1 MPISPP
7 PGRPMLFA
15 RGIIPAIA
23 GSLLAIAAPV
33 YAQQE
38 SQQNSQQSG
47 QRDDDESETA
57 TTSTQFTPLDIT
69 QTTRSSSE
77 RDVTAEGSSGSG
89 TDKINRATS
98 SNDAKRPEP
107 KLSEFE
113 QFLASMA
120 GRKVSRFGAD
130 LLVPSATDYSVPSA
144 LVIPPDYPIGVG
156 DVIAINLTGS
166 VVGSAEFSVDA
177 NGRIFLPNIGE
188 VSLIGVRYRDL
199 KRHVSQAIGAQYRGY
214 DVSVSIKKLHGIR
227 VFVTGFAQQPGVYT
241 VNSLSTLLGA
251 LIAAGGPNAGGSL
264 RSVKLYRNGQEVQD
278 FDLYDILRKGDR
290 SRDPILR
297 NEDVLFVPPVG
308 KQVAVIGSANEEA
321 IYELRGQE
329 TLEDLLAYAGGP
341 NQLADPDRVILYR
354 LADRDSIGSRELPR
368 AQLALSPAEGGDVL
382 QILAKGSL
390 ARPIEKQSV
399 LVRLEGEVQ
408 RPGNYFVAPGTSVGE
423 VVRLAGGFTSR
434 AFVYGTVFKR
444 AHFRRD
450 DREALD
456 PASAVSIAPRWIGP
470 SPKGERIDLASAKGV
485 DLNPLDV
492 RRDAD
497 SERLHA
503 YIWPGEQVRS
513 ERLRAAIAIARVHPP
528 QVDRGRAGEWLVR
541 ELAAQQPQG
550 ERRVIFHS
558 MVTQF
563 LPESDRRMIDWA
575 MAEAGRAAS
584 PAAPLVR
591 VGLEWNPGRT
601 AVEVT
606 VTQWSG
612 LPESG
617 HPVVFAE
624 CHPYAEWFSWI
635 GPEGREVAAQ
645 LQNGV
650 AA

>member
-7 PGRPMLFA
+7 PGRLVPFA

-23 GSLLAIAAPV
+23 GSLLAIAAPAF
-33 YAQQE
+33 AQQE

-47 QRDDDESETA
+47 QRDDDESESA

-89 TDKINRATS
+89 TDKINRASS

-120 GRKVSRFGAD
+120 GRKVPRFGAD

-166 VVGSAEFSVDA
+166 VVGSAEFPVDA

-341 NQLADPDRVILYR
+341 NQLADPERVILYR
-354 LADRDSIGSRELPR
+354 LADRDTVGSRELAR
-368 AQLALSPAEGGDVL
+368 RQLVLSPAEGGDIL
-382 QILAKGSL
+382 QVLAKGSL

-434 AFVYGTVFKR
+434 AFVYGTVFSR
-444 AHFRRD
+444 ATVREQQRESFRAAVEQLEQMVNAAALTGYASQSQP
-450 DREALD
+450 DREAQ
-456 PASAVSIAPRWIGP
+456 
-470 SPKGERIDLASAKGV
+470 LASARALLQRMRSAEPDGRLVMDIAPTATALPETVVLENNDRIIVPPRVDTVGVFGAVYRPASFLLEPARTGKVKDYLESAGGVQRSADKGAIFV
-485 DLNPLDV
+485 VHANGAVETKRRGALNATALPGDV
-492 RRDAD
+492 
-497 SERLHA
+497 LFV
-503 YIWPGEQVRS
+503 PVRTQS
-513 ERLRAAIAIARVHPP
+513 STLLAKIKDITQIIFQAGIGAAALAAIK
-528 QVDRGRAGEWLVR
+528 
-541 ELAAQQPQG
+541 
-550 ERRVIFHS
+550 
-558 MVTQF
+558 
-563 LPESDRRMIDWA
+563 
-575 MAEAGRAAS
+575 
-584 PAAPLVR
+584 
-591 VGLEWNPGRT
+591 
-601 AVEVT
+601 
-606 VTQWSG
+606 
-612 LPESG
+612 
-617 HPVVFAE
+617 
-624 CHPYAEWFSWI
+624 
-635 GPEGREVAAQ
+635 
-645 LQNGV
+645 
-650 AA
+650 

>member
-7 PGRPMLFA
+7 PGRPVPFA

-23 GSLLAIAAPV
+23 GSLLALAAPAF
-33 YAQQE
+33 AQQE

-47 QRDDDESETA
+47 QRDDDESESA

-89 TDKINRATS
+89 TDKINRASS

-120 GRKVSRFGAD
+120 GRKVPRFGAD

-166 VVGSAEFSVDA
+166 VVGSAEFPVDA

-434 AFVYGTVFKR
+434 AFVYGTVFSR
-444 AHFRRD
+444 ATVREQQRESFRAAVEQLEQMVNAAALTGYASQSQP
-450 DREALD
+450 DREAQ
-456 PASAVSIAPRWIGP
+456 
-470 SPKGERIDLASAKGV
+470 LASARALLQRMRSAEPDGRLVMDIAPTATALPETVVLENNDRIIVPPRVDTVGVFGAVYRPASFLLEPARTGKVKDYLESAGGVQRSADKGAIFV
-485 DLNPLDV
+485 VHANGAVETKRRGALNATALPGDV
-492 RRDAD
+492 
-497 SERLHA
+497 LFV
-503 YIWPGEQVRS
+503 PVRTQS
-513 ERLRAAIAIARVHPP
+513 STLLAKIKDITQIIFQAGIGAAALAAIK
-528 QVDRGRAGEWLVR
+528 
-541 ELAAQQPQG
+541 
-550 ERRVIFHS
+550 
-558 MVTQF
+558 
-563 LPESDRRMIDWA
+563 
-575 MAEAGRAAS
+575 
-584 PAAPLVR
+584 
-591 VGLEWNPGRT
+591 
-601 AVEVT
+601 
-606 VTQWSG
+606 
-612 LPESG
+612 
-617 HPVVFAE
+617 
-624 CHPYAEWFSWI
+624 
-635 GPEGREVAAQ
+635 
-645 LQNGV
+645 
-650 AA
+650 

>member
-1 MPISPP
+1 M
-7 PGRPMLFA
+7 
-15 RGIIPAIA
+15 
-23 GSLLAIAAPV
+23 

-166 VVGSAEFSVDA
+166 VVGSAEFPVDA

-434 AFVYGTVFKR
+434 AFVYGTVFSR
-444 AHFRRD
+444 ATVREQQRESFRAAVEQLEQMVNAAALTGYASQSQP
-450 DREALD
+450 DREAQ
-456 PASAVSIAPRWIGP
+456 
-470 SPKGERIDLASAKGV
+470 LASARALLQRMRSAEPDGRLVMDIAPTATALPETVVLENNDRIIVPPRVDTVGVFGAVYRPASFLLEPALTGKVKDYLESAGGVQRSADKGAIFV
-485 DLNPLDV
+485 VHANGAVETKRRGALNATALPGDV
-492 RRDAD
+492 
-497 SERLHA
+497 LFV
-503 YIWPGEQVRS
+503 PVRTQS
-513 ERLRAAIAIARVHPP
+513 STLLAKIKDITQIIFQAGIGAAALAAIK
-528 QVDRGRAGEWLVR
+528 
-541 ELAAQQPQG
+541 
-550 ERRVIFHS
+550 
-558 MVTQF
+558 
-563 LPESDRRMIDWA
+563 
-575 MAEAGRAAS
+575 
-584 PAAPLVR
+584 
-591 VGLEWNPGRT
+591 
-601 AVEVT
+601 
-606 VTQWSG
+606 
-612 LPESG
+612 
-617 HPVVFAE
+617 
-624 CHPYAEWFSWI
+624 
-635 GPEGREVAAQ
+635 
-645 LQNGV
+645 
-650 AA
+650 

>member
-7 PGRPMLFA
+7 PGRPVPFA

-23 GSLLAIAAPV
+23 GSLLAIAAPAF
-33 YAQQE
+33 AQQE

-47 QRDDDESETA
+47 QRDDDESESA

-89 TDKINRATS
+89 TDKINRASS

-120 GRKVSRFGAD
+120 GRKVPRFGAD

-166 VVGSAEFSVDA
+166 VVGSAEFPVDA

-341 NQLADPDRVILYR
+341 NQLADPERVILYR
-354 LADRDSIGSRELPR
+354 LADRDSVGSRELAR
-368 AQLALSPAEGGDVL
+368 GQLVLSPAEGGDIL
-382 QILAKGSL
+382 QVLAKGSL

-434 AFVYGTVFKR
+434 AFVYGTVFSR
-444 AHFRRD
+444 ATVREQQRESFRAAVEQLEQMVNAAALTGYASQSQP
-450 DREALD
+450 DREAQ
-456 PASAVSIAPRWIGP
+456 
-470 SPKGERIDLASAKGV
+470 LASARALLQRMRSAEPDGRLVMDIAPTATALPETVVLENNDRIIVPPRVDTVGVFGAVYRPASFLLEPARTGKVKDYLESAGGVQRSADKGAIFV
-485 DLNPLDV
+485 VHANGAVETKRRGALNATALPGDV
-492 RRDAD
+492 
-497 SERLHA
+497 LFV
-503 YIWPGEQVRS
+503 PVRTQS
-513 ERLRAAIAIARVHPP
+513 STLLAKIKDITQIIFQAGIGAAALAAIK
-528 QVDRGRAGEWLVR
+528 
-541 ELAAQQPQG
+541 
-550 ERRVIFHS
+550 
-558 MVTQF
+558 
-563 LPESDRRMIDWA
+563 
-575 MAEAGRAAS
+575 
-584 PAAPLVR
+584 
-591 VGLEWNPGRT
+591 
-601 AVEVT
+601 
-606 VTQWSG
+606 
-612 LPESG
+612 
-617 HPVVFAE
+617 
-624 CHPYAEWFSWI
+624 
-635 GPEGREVAAQ
+635 
-645 LQNGV
+645 
-650 AA
+650 

>member
-166 VVGSAEFSVDA
+166 VVGSAEFPVDA

-434 AFVYGTVFKR
+434 AFVYGTVFSR
-444 AHFRRD
+444 ATVREQQRESFRAAVEQLEQMVNAAALTGYASQSQP
-450 DREALD
+450 DREAQ
-456 PASAVSIAPRWIGP
+456 
-470 SPKGERIDLASAKGV
+470 LASARALLQRMRSAEPDGRLVMDIAPTATALPETVVLENNDRIIVPPRVDTVGVFGAVYRPASFLLEPALTGKVKDYLESAGGVQRSADKGAIFV
-485 DLNPLDV
+485 VHANGAVETKRRGALNATALPGDV
-492 RRDAD
+492 
-497 SERLHA
+497 LFV
-503 YIWPGEQVRS
+503 PVRTQS
-513 ERLRAAIAIARVHPP
+513 STLLAKIKDITQIIFQAGIGAAALAAIK
-528 QVDRGRAGEWLVR
+528 
-541 ELAAQQPQG
+541 
-550 ERRVIFHS
+550 
-558 MVTQF
+558 
-563 LPESDRRMIDWA
+563 
-575 MAEAGRAAS
+575 
-584 PAAPLVR
+584 
-591 VGLEWNPGRT
+591 
-601 AVEVT
+601 
-606 VTQWSG
+606 
-612 LPESG
+612 
-617 HPVVFAE
+617 
-624 CHPYAEWFSWI
+624 
-635 GPEGREVAAQ
+635 
-645 LQNGV
+645 
-650 AA
+650 

>member
-1 MPISPP
+1 M
-7 PGRPMLFA
+7 
-15 RGIIPAIA
+15 
-23 GSLLAIAAPV
+23 
-33 YAQQE
+33 
-38 SQQNSQQSG
+38 
-47 QRDDDESETA
+47 
-57 TTSTQFTPLDIT
+57 
-69 QTTRSSSE
+69 
-77 RDVTAEGSSGSG
+77 
-89 TDKINRATS
+89 
-98 SNDAKRPEP
+98 
-107 KLSEFE
+107 
-113 QFLASMA
+113 
-120 GRKVSRFGAD
+120 
-130 LLVPSATDYSVPSA
+130 PSATDYSVPSA

-166 VVGSAEFSVDA
+166 VVGSAEFPVDA

-434 AFVYGTVFKR
+434 AFVYGTVFSR
-444 AHFRRD
+444 ATVREQQRESFRAAVEQLEQMVNAAALTGYASQSQP
-450 DREALD
+450 DREAQ
-456 PASAVSIAPRWIGP
+456 
-470 SPKGERIDLASAKGV
+470 LASARALLQRMRSAEPDGRLVMDIAPTATALPETVVLENNDRIIVPPRVDTVGVFGAVYRPASFLLEPARTGKVKDYLESAGGVQRSADKGAIFV
-485 DLNPLDV
+485 VHANGAVETKRRGALNATALPGDV
-492 RRDAD
+492 
-497 SERLHA
+497 LFV
-503 YIWPGEQVRS
+503 PVRTQS
-513 ERLRAAIAIARVHPP
+513 STLLAKIKDITQIIFQAGIGAAALAAIK
-528 QVDRGRAGEWLVR
+528 
-541 ELAAQQPQG
+541 
-550 ERRVIFHS
+550 
-558 MVTQF
+558 
-563 LPESDRRMIDWA
+563 
-575 MAEAGRAAS
+575 
-584 PAAPLVR
+584 
-591 VGLEWNPGRT
+591 
-601 AVEVT
+601 
-606 VTQWSG
+606 
-612 LPESG
+612 
-617 HPVVFAE
+617 
-624 CHPYAEWFSWI
+624 
-635 GPEGREVAAQ
+635 
-645 LQNGV
+645 
-650 AA
+650 

>member
-7 PGRPMLFA
+7 PGRTVPFA

-23 GSLLAIAAPV
+23 GSLLAIAAPAF
-33 YAQQE
+33 AQQE

-47 QRDDDESETA
+47 RRDDDESESA

-89 TDKINRATS
+89 TDKINRASS

-120 GRKVSRFGAD
+120 GRKVPRFGAD

-166 VVGSAEFSVDA
+166 VVGSAEFPVDA

-341 NQLADPDRVILYR
+341 NQLADPERVILYR
-354 LADRDSIGSRELPR
+354 LADRDTVGSRELAR
-368 AQLALSPAEGGDVL
+368 GQLVLSPAEGGDIL
-382 QILAKGSL
+382 QVLAKGSL

-434 AFVYGTVFKR
+434 AFVYGTVFSR
-444 AHFRRD
+444 ATVREQQRESFRAAVEQLEQMVNAAALTGYASQSQP
-450 DREALD
+450 DREAQ
-456 PASAVSIAPRWIGP
+456 
-470 SPKGERIDLASAKGV
+470 LASARALLQRMRSAEPDGRLVMDITPTATALPETVVLENNDRIIVPPRVDTVGVFGAVYRPASFLLEPARTGKVKDYLESAGGVQRSADKGAIFV
-485 DLNPLDV
+485 VHANGAVETKRRGALNATALPGDV
-492 RRDAD
+492 
-497 SERLHA
+497 LFV
-503 YIWPGEQVRS
+503 PVRTQS
-513 ERLRAAIAIARVHPP
+513 STLLAKIKDITQIIFQAGIGAAALAAIK
-528 QVDRGRAGEWLVR
+528 
-541 ELAAQQPQG
+541 
-550 ERRVIFHS
+550 
-558 MVTQF
+558 
-563 LPESDRRMIDWA
+563 
-575 MAEAGRAAS
+575 
-584 PAAPLVR
+584 
-591 VGLEWNPGRT
+591 
-601 AVEVT
+601 
-606 VTQWSG
+606 
-612 LPESG
+612 
-617 HPVVFAE
+617 
-624 CHPYAEWFSWI
+624 
-635 GPEGREVAAQ
+635 
-645 LQNGV
+645 
-650 AA
+650 

>member
-1 MPISPP
+1 MPINPSPARTAP
-7 PGRPMLFA
+7 FA
-15 RGIIPAIA
+15 RAIVPALA
-23 GSLLAIAAPV
+23 GGLLAFAMPAL
-33 YAQQE
+33 AQQD
-38 SQQNSQQSG
+38 SQQNSQQNG
-47 QRDDDESETA
+47 QRDSSDSESTN
-57 TTSTQFTPLDIT
+57 TSTQFTPLDIT
-69 QTTRSSSE
+69 PSARSSTE

-89 TDKINRATS
+89 TDKAARVTS
-98 SNDAKRPEP
+98 GGDTERPEP

-120 GRKVSRFGAD
+120 GRKVPRFGAD

-166 VVGSAEFSVDA
+166 VVGSAEFPVDA

-227 VFVTGFAQQPGVYT
+227 VFVTGFAQKPGVYT

-251 LIAAGGPNAGGSL
+251 LVAAGGPNAGGSL

-297 NEDVLFVPPVG
+297 NEDVLFVPAVG

-341 NQLADPDRVILYR
+341 NQLADHDRVILYR
-354 LADRDSIGSRELPR
+354 LADRDSVGSRELPR

-408 RPGNYFVAPGTSVGE
+408 RPGNYFVAPGTSVSE

-434 AFVYGTVFKR
+434 AFVYGTVFSR
-444 AHFRRD
+444 ATVREQQRESFRAAVEQLEQMVNAAALTGYASQSQP
-450 DREALD
+450 DREAQLASARALLQRMRTAEPDGRLVMNITPTATSLPETVVLENNDRIIVPPRVDTVGVFGAVYRPASFLLD
-456 PASAVSIAPRWIGP
+456 PARSGKVKDYLESAGGVQRSAD
-470 SPKGERIDLASAKGV
+470 KGAIFVVHANGAVETKRKGALDSTALPGDVLFVPVRTQSSTLLAKIKDITQIIFQAGISAAA
-485 DLNPLDV
+485 L
-492 RRDAD
+492 
-497 SERLHA
+497 
-503 YIWPGEQVRS
+503 
-513 ERLRAAIAIARVHPP
+513 AAIK
-528 QVDRGRAGEWLVR
+528 
-541 ELAAQQPQG
+541 
-550 ERRVIFHS
+550 
-558 MVTQF
+558 
-563 LPESDRRMIDWA
+563 
-575 MAEAGRAAS
+575 
-584 PAAPLVR
+584 
-591 VGLEWNPGRT
+591 
-601 AVEVT
+601 
-606 VTQWSG
+606 
-612 LPESG
+612 
-617 HPVVFAE
+617 
-624 CHPYAEWFSWI
+624 
-635 GPEGREVAAQ
+635 
-645 LQNGV
+645 
-650 AA
+650 

>member
-7 PGRPMLFA
+7 PGRPVPFA

-23 GSLLAIAAPV
+23 GSLLALAAPAF
-33 YAQQE
+33 AQQE

-47 QRDDDESETA
+47 QRDDDESESA

-89 TDKINRATS
+89 TDKINRASS

-120 GRKVSRFGAD
+120 GRKVPRFGAD

-166 VVGSAEFSVDA
+166 VVGSAEFPVDA

-434 AFVYGTVFKR
+434 AFVYGTVFSR
-444 AHFRRD
+444 ATVREQQRESFRAAVEQLEQMVNAAALTGYASQSQP
-450 DREALD
+450 DREAQ
-456 PASAVSIAPRWIGP
+456 
-470 SPKGERIDLASAKGV
+470 LASARALLQRMRSAEPDGRLVMDIAPTATALPETVVLENNDRIIVPPRVDTVGVFGAVYRPASFLLEPARTGKGKDYLESAGGV
-485 DLNPLDV
+485 QRSADKGAIFVVHANGAVETKRRGALNATALPGDV
-492 RRDAD
+492 
-497 SERLHA
+497 LFV
-503 YIWPGEQVRS
+503 PVRTQS
-513 ERLRAAIAIARVHPP
+513 STLLAKIKDITQIIFQAGIGAAALAAIK
-528 QVDRGRAGEWLVR
+528 
-541 ELAAQQPQG
+541 
-550 ERRVIFHS
+550 
-558 MVTQF
+558 
-563 LPESDRRMIDWA
+563 
-575 MAEAGRAAS
+575 
-584 PAAPLVR
+584 
-591 VGLEWNPGRT
+591 
-601 AVEVT
+601 
-606 VTQWSG
+606 
-612 LPESG
+612 
-617 HPVVFAE
+617 
-624 CHPYAEWFSWI
+624 
-635 GPEGREVAAQ
+635 
-645 LQNGV
+645 
-650 AA
+650 

>member
-1 MPISPP
+1 MPINPSPARTAP
-7 PGRPMLFA
+7 FA
-15 RGIIPAIA
+15 RAIVPALA
-23 GSLLAIAAPV
+23 GGLLAFAMPAL
-33 YAQQE
+33 AQQE
-38 SQQNSQQSG
+38 SQQNSQQNG
-47 QRDDDESETA
+47 QRDSSDSESTN
-57 TTSTQFTPLDIT
+57 TSTQFTPLDIT
-69 QTTRSSSE
+69 PSARSSTE

-89 TDKINRATS
+89 TDKAARVTS
-98 SNDAKRPEP
+98 GGDIERPEP

-120 GRKVSRFGAD
+120 GRKVPRFGAD

-166 VVGSAEFSVDA
+166 VVGSAEFPVDA

-227 VFVTGFAQQPGVYT
+227 VFVTGFAQKPGVYT

-251 LIAAGGPNAGGSL
+251 LVAAGGPNAGGSL

-297 NEDVLFVPPVG
+297 NEDVLFVPAVG

-354 LADRDSIGSRELPR
+354 LADRDSVGSRELPR

-408 RPGNYFVAPGTSVGE
+408 RPGNYFVAPGTSVSE

-434 AFVYGTVFKR
+434 AFVYGTVFSR
-444 AHFRRD
+444 ATVREQQRESFRAAVEQLEQMVNAAALTGYASQSQP
-450 DREALD
+450 DREAQLASARALLQRMRTAEPDGRLVMNITPTATSLPETVVLENNDRIIVPPRVDTVGVFGAVYRPASFLLD
-456 PASAVSIAPRWIGP
+456 PARSGKVKDYLESAGGVQRSAD
-470 SPKGERIDLASAKGV
+470 KGAIFVVHANGAVETKRKGALDSTALPGGVLFVPVRTQSSTLLAKIKDITQIIFQAGISAAA
-485 DLNPLDV
+485 L
-492 RRDAD
+492 
-497 SERLHA
+497 
-503 YIWPGEQVRS
+503 
-513 ERLRAAIAIARVHPP
+513 AAIK
-528 QVDRGRAGEWLVR
+528 
-541 ELAAQQPQG
+541 
-550 ERRVIFHS
+550 
-558 MVTQF
+558 
-563 LPESDRRMIDWA
+563 
-575 MAEAGRAAS
+575 
-584 PAAPLVR
+584 
-591 VGLEWNPGRT
+591 
-601 AVEVT
+601 
-606 VTQWSG
+606 
-612 LPESG
+612 
-617 HPVVFAE
+617 
-624 CHPYAEWFSWI
+624 
-635 GPEGREVAAQ
+635 
-645 LQNGV
+645 
-650 AA
+650 

>member
-1 MPISPP
+1 MPITPSPARTAP
-7 PGRPMLFA
+7 FA
-15 RGIIPAIA
+15 RAIVPALA
-23 GSLLAIAAPV
+23 GGLLAFAMPAL
-33 YAQQE
+33 AQQE
-38 SQQNSQQSG
+38 SQQNSQQNG
-47 QRDDDESETA
+47 QRDSSDSESA
-57 TTSTQFTPLDIT
+57 NTSSLFTPLDIT
-69 QTTRSSSE
+69 PSARSSTE

-89 TDKINRATS
+89 TDKAARVTS
-98 SNDAKRPEP
+98 GGDIERPEP

-120 GRKVSRFGAD
+120 GRKVPRFGAD

-166 VVGSAEFSVDA
+166 VVGSAEFPVDA

-227 VFVTGFAQQPGVYT
+227 VFVTGFAQKPGVYT

-251 LIAAGGPNAGGSL
+251 LVAAGGPNAGGSL

-297 NEDVLFVPPVG
+297 NEDVLFVPAVG

-354 LADRDSIGSRELPR
+354 LADRDSVGSRELPR

-408 RPGNYFVAPGTSVGE
+408 RPGNYFVAPGTSVSE

-434 AFVYGTVFKR
+434 AFGYGTVFSR
-444 AHFRRD
+444 ATVREQQRESFRAAVEQLEQMVNAAALTGYASQSQP
-450 DREALD
+450 DREAQLASARALLQRMRTAEPDGRLVMNITPTATSLPETVVLENNDRIIVPPRVDTVGVFGAVYRPASFLLD
-456 PASAVSIAPRWIGP
+456 PARSGKVKDYLESAGGVQRSAD
-470 SPKGERIDLASAKGV
+470 KGAIFVVHANGAVETKRKGALDSTALPGDVLFVPVRTQSSTLLAKIKDITQIIFQAGISAAA
-485 DLNPLDV
+485 L
-492 RRDAD
+492 
-497 SERLHA
+497 
-503 YIWPGEQVRS
+503 
-513 ERLRAAIAIARVHPP
+513 AAIK
-528 QVDRGRAGEWLVR
+528 
-541 ELAAQQPQG
+541 
-550 ERRVIFHS
+550 
-558 MVTQF
+558 
-563 LPESDRRMIDWA
+563 
-575 MAEAGRAAS
+575 
-584 PAAPLVR
+584 
-591 VGLEWNPGRT
+591 
-601 AVEVT
+601 
-606 VTQWSG
+606 
-612 LPESG
+612 
-617 HPVVFAE
+617 
-624 CHPYAEWFSWI
+624 
-635 GPEGREVAAQ
+635 
-645 LQNGV
+645 
-650 AA
+650 

>member
-1 MPISPP
+1 
-7 PGRPMLFA
+7 MLFA

-23 GSLLAIAAPV
+23 GSLLVIAAPV

-166 VVGSAEFSVDA
+166 VVGSAEFPVDA

-278 FDLYDILRKGDR
+278 F
-290 SRDPILR
+290 
-297 NEDVLFVPPVG
+297 
-308 KQVAVIGSANEEA
+308 
-321 IYELRGQE
+321 
-329 TLEDLLAYAGGP
+329 
-341 NQLADPDRVILYR
+341 
-354 LADRDSIGSRELPR
+354 
-368 AQLALSPAEGGDVL
+368 
-382 QILAKGSL
+382 
-390 ARPIEKQSV
+390 
-399 LVRLEGEVQ
+399 
-408 RPGNYFVAPGTSVGE
+408 
-423 VVRLAGGFTSR
+423 
-434 AFVYGTVFKR
+434 
-444 AHFRRD
+444 
-450 DREALD
+450 
-456 PASAVSIAPRWIGP
+456 VSISTTSCAR
-470 SPKGERIDLASAKGV
+470 
-485 DLNPLDV
+485 
-492 RRDAD
+492 
-497 SERLHA
+497 
-503 YIWPGEQVRS
+503 
-513 ERLRAAIAIARVHPP
+513 AIARAIRSYATKTCCSFP
-528 QVDRGRAGEWLVR
+528 R
-541 ELAAQQPQG
+541 
-550 ERRVIFHS
+550 
-558 MVTQF
+558 
-563 LPESDRRMIDWA
+563 WA
-575 MAEAGRAAS
+575 SKS
-584 PAAPLVR
+584 P
-591 VGLEWNPGRT
+591 
-601 AVEVT
+601 
-606 VTQWSG
+606 
-612 LPESG
+612 
-617 HPVVFAE
+617 
-624 CHPYAEWFSWI
+624 
-635 GPEGREVAAQ
+635 
-645 LQNGV
+645 
-650 AA
+650 

>member
-1 MPISPP
+1 MPISPS
-7 PGRPMLFA
+7 PGRPMPFA

-23 GSLLAIAAPV
+23 GSLLAIAAPAF
-33 YAQQE
+33 AQQE

-47 QRDDDESETA
+47 QRDDDESESA

-89 TDKINRATS
+89 TDKINRASS

-120 GRKVSRFGAD
+120 GRKVPRFGAD

-166 VVGSAEFSVDA
+166 VVGSAEFPVDA

-341 NQLADPDRVILYR
+341 NQLADPERVILYR
-354 LADRDSIGSRELPR
+354 LADRDTVGSRELAR
-368 AQLALSPAEGGDVL
+368 GQLVLSPAEGGDIL
-382 QILAKGSL
+382 QVLAKGSL

-434 AFVYGTVFKR
+434 AFVYGTVFSR
-444 AHFRRD
+444 ATVREQQRESFRAAVEQLEQMVNAAALTGYASQSQP
-450 DREALD
+450 DREAQ
-456 PASAVSIAPRWIGP
+456 
-470 SPKGERIDLASAKGV
+470 LASARALLQRMRSAEPDGRLVMDIAPTATALPETVVLENNDRIIVPPRVDTVGVFGAVYRPASFLLEPARTGKVKDYLESAGGVQRSADKGAIFV
-485 DLNPLDV
+485 VHANGAVETKRRGALNATALPGDV
-492 RRDAD
+492 
-497 SERLHA
+497 LFV
-503 YIWPGEQVRS
+503 PVRTQS
-513 ERLRAAIAIARVHPP
+513 STLLAKIKDITQIIFQAGIGAAALAAIK
-528 QVDRGRAGEWLVR
+528 
-541 ELAAQQPQG
+541 
-550 ERRVIFHS
+550 
-558 MVTQF
+558 
-563 LPESDRRMIDWA
+563 
-575 MAEAGRAAS
+575 
-584 PAAPLVR
+584 
-591 VGLEWNPGRT
+591 
-601 AVEVT
+601 
-606 VTQWSG
+606 
-612 LPESG
+612 
-617 HPVVFAE
+617 
-624 CHPYAEWFSWI
+624 
-635 GPEGREVAAQ
+635 
-645 LQNGV
+645 
-650 AA
+650 

>member
-1 MPISPP
+1 MPINPSPARTAP
-7 PGRPMLFA
+7 FA
-15 RGIIPAIA
+15 RAIVPALA
-23 GSLLAIAAPV
+23 GGLLAFAMPAL
-33 YAQQE
+33 AQQE
-38 SQQNSQQSG
+38 SQQNSQQNG
-47 QRDDDESETA
+47 QRDSSDSESTN
-57 TTSTQFTPLDIT
+57 TSTQFTPLDIT
-69 QTTRSSSE
+69 PSARSSTE

-89 TDKINRATS
+89 TDKAARVTS
-98 SNDAKRPEP
+98 GGDIERPEP

-120 GRKVSRFGAD
+120 GRKVPRFGAD

-166 VVGSAEFSVDA
+166 VVGSAEFPVDA

-227 VFVTGFAQQPGVYT
+227 VFVTGFAQKPGVYT

-251 LIAAGGPNAGGSL
+251 LVAAGGPNAGGSL

-297 NEDVLFVPPVG
+297 NEDVLFVPAVG

-354 LADRDSIGSRELPR
+354 LADRDSVGSRELPR

-408 RPGNYFVAPGTSVGE
+408 RPGNYFVAPGTSVSE

-434 AFVYGTVFKR
+434 AFVYGTVFSR
-444 AHFRRD
+444 ATVREQQRESFRAAVEQLEQMVNAAALTGYASQSQP
-450 DREALD
+450 DREAQLASARALLQRMRTAEPDGRLVMNITPTATSLPETVVLENNDRIIVPPRVDTVGVFGAVYRPASFLLD
-456 PASAVSIAPRWIGP
+456 PARSGKVKDYLESAGGVQRSAD
-470 SPKGERIDLASAKGV
+470 KGAIFVVHANGAVETKRKGALDSTALPGDVLFVPVRTQSSTLLAKIKDITQIIFQAGISAAA
-485 DLNPLDV
+485 L
-492 RRDAD
+492 
-497 SERLHA
+497 
-503 YIWPGEQVRS
+503 
-513 ERLRAAIAIARVHPP
+513 AAIK
-528 QVDRGRAGEWLVR
+528 
-541 ELAAQQPQG
+541 
-550 ERRVIFHS
+550 
-558 MVTQF
+558 
-563 LPESDRRMIDWA
+563 
-575 MAEAGRAAS
+575 
-584 PAAPLVR
+584 
-591 VGLEWNPGRT
+591 
-601 AVEVT
+601 
-606 VTQWSG
+606 
-612 LPESG
+612 
-617 HPVVFAE
+617 
-624 CHPYAEWFSWI
+624 
-635 GPEGREVAAQ
+635 
-645 LQNGV
+645 
-650 AA
+650 

>member
-1 MPISPP
+1 MPITPSPARTAP
-7 PGRPMLFA
+7 FA
-15 RGIIPAIA
+15 RAIVPALA
-23 GSLLAIAAPV
+23 GGLLAFAMPAL
-33 YAQQE
+33 AQQE
-38 SQQNSQQSG
+38 SQQNSQQNG
-47 QRDDDESETA
+47 QRDSSDSESA
-57 TTSTQFTPLDIT
+57 NASTLFTPLDIT
-69 QTTRSSSE
+69 PSARSSTE

-89 TDKINRATS
+89 TDKAARVTS
-98 SNDAKRPEP
+98 GGDTERPEP

-120 GRKVSRFGAD
+120 GRKVPRFGAD

-166 VVGSAEFSVDA
+166 IVGSAEFPVDA

-227 VFVTGFAQQPGVYT
+227 VFVTGFAQKPGVYT

-251 LIAAGGPNAGGSL
+251 LVAAGGPNAGGSL

-290 SRDPILR
+290 SHDPILR
-297 NEDVLFVPPVG
+297 NEDVLFVPAVG

-354 LADRDSIGSRELPR
+354 LADRDSVGSRELPR

-408 RPGNYFVAPGTSVGE
+408 RPGNYFVAPGTSVSE

-434 AFVYGTVFKR
+434 AFVYGTVFSR
-444 AHFRRD
+444 ATVREQQRESFRAAVEQLEQMVNAAALTGYASQSQP
-450 DREALD
+450 DREAQLASARALLQRMRTAEPDGRLVMNITPTATSLPETVVLENNDRIIVPPRVDTVGVFGAVYRPASFLLD
-456 PASAVSIAPRWIGP
+456 PARSGKVKDYLESAGGVQRSAD
-470 SPKGERIDLASAKGV
+470 KGAIFVVHANGAVETKRKGALDSTALPGDVLFVPVRTQSSTLLAKIKDITQIIFQAGISAAA
-485 DLNPLDV
+485 L
-492 RRDAD
+492 
-497 SERLHA
+497 
-503 YIWPGEQVRS
+503 
-513 ERLRAAIAIARVHPP
+513 AAIK
-528 QVDRGRAGEWLVR
+528 
-541 ELAAQQPQG
+541 
-550 ERRVIFHS
+550 
-558 MVTQF
+558 
-563 LPESDRRMIDWA
+563 
-575 MAEAGRAAS
+575 
-584 PAAPLVR
+584 
-591 VGLEWNPGRT
+591 
-601 AVEVT
+601 
-606 VTQWSG
+606 
-612 LPESG
+612 
-617 HPVVFAE
+617 
-624 CHPYAEWFSWI
+624 
-635 GPEGREVAAQ
+635 
-645 LQNGV
+645 
-650 AA
+650 

>member
-7 PGRPMLFA
+7 PGRTVPFA

-23 GSLLAIAAPV
+23 GSLLAIAAPAF
-33 YAQQE
+33 AQQE

-47 QRDDDESETA
+47 QRDDDESESA

-89 TDKINRATS
+89 TDKINRASS

-120 GRKVSRFGAD
+120 GRKVPRFGAD

-166 VVGSAEFSVDA
+166 VVGSAEFPVDA

-341 NQLADPDRVILYR
+341 NQLADPERVILYR
-354 LADRDSIGSRELPR
+354 LADRDTVGSRELAR
-368 AQLALSPAEGGDVL
+368 RQLVLSPAEGGDIL
-382 QILAKGSL
+382 QVLAKGSL

-434 AFVYGTVFKR
+434 AFVYGTVFSR
-444 AHFRRD
+444 ATVREQQRESFRAAVEQLEQMVNAAALTGYASQSQP
-450 DREALD
+450 DREAQ
-456 PASAVSIAPRWIGP
+456 
-470 SPKGERIDLASAKGV
+470 LASARALLQRMRSAEPDGRLVMDIAPTATALPETVVLENNDRIIVPPRVDTVGVFGAVYRPASFLLEPTRTGKVKDYLESAGGVQRSADKGAIFV
-485 DLNPLDV
+485 VHANGAVETKRRGALNATALPGDV
-492 RRDAD
+492 
-497 SERLHA
+497 LFV
-503 YIWPGEQVRS
+503 PVRTQS
-513 ERLRAAIAIARVHPP
+513 STLLAKIKDITQIIFQAGIGAAALAAIK
-528 QVDRGRAGEWLVR
+528 
-541 ELAAQQPQG
+541 
-550 ERRVIFHS
+550 
-558 MVTQF
+558 
-563 LPESDRRMIDWA
+563 
-575 MAEAGRAAS
+575 
-584 PAAPLVR
+584 
-591 VGLEWNPGRT
+591 
-601 AVEVT
+601 
-606 VTQWSG
+606 
-612 LPESG
+612 
-617 HPVVFAE
+617 
-624 CHPYAEWFSWI
+624 
-635 GPEGREVAAQ
+635 
-645 LQNGV
+645 
-650 AA
+650 

>member
-7 PGRPMLFA
+7 PGRPVPFA

-23 GSLLAIAAPV
+23 GSLLAIAAPAF
-33 YAQQE
+33 AQQE

-47 QRDDDESETA
+47 QRDDDESESA

-89 TDKINRATS
+89 TDKINRASS

-120 GRKVSRFGAD
+120 GRKVPRFGAD

-166 VVGSAEFSVDA
+166 VVGSAEFPVDA

-341 NQLADPDRVILYR
+341 NQLADPERVILYR
-354 LADRDSIGSRELPR
+354 LADRDTVGSRELAR
-368 AQLALSPAEGGDVL
+368 GQLVLSPAEGGDIL
-382 QILAKGSL
+382 QVLAKGSL

-434 AFVYGTVFKR
+434 AFVYGTVFSR
-444 AHFRRD
+444 ATVREQQRESFRAAVEQLEQMVNAAALTGYASQSQP
-450 DREALD
+450 DREAQ
-456 PASAVSIAPRWIGP
+456 
-470 SPKGERIDLASAKGV
+470 LASARALLQRMRSAEPDGRLVMDIAPTATALPETVVLENNDRIIVPPRVDTVGVFGAVYRPASFLLEPARTGKVKDYLESAGGVQRSADKGAIFV
-485 DLNPLDV
+485 VHANGAVETKRRGALNATALPGDV
-492 RRDAD
+492 
-497 SERLHA
+497 LFV
-503 YIWPGEQVRS
+503 PVRTQS
-513 ERLRAAIAIARVHPP
+513 STLLAKIKDITQIIFQAGIGAAALAAIK
-528 QVDRGRAGEWLVR
+528 
-541 ELAAQQPQG
+541 
-550 ERRVIFHS
+550 
-558 MVTQF
+558 
-563 LPESDRRMIDWA
+563 
-575 MAEAGRAAS
+575 
-584 PAAPLVR
+584 
-591 VGLEWNPGRT
+591 
-601 AVEVT
+601 
-606 VTQWSG
+606 
-612 LPESG
+612 
-617 HPVVFAE
+617 
-624 CHPYAEWFSWI
+624 
-635 GPEGREVAAQ
+635 
-645 LQNGV
+645 
-650 AA
+650 

>member
-7 PGRPMLFA
+7 PGRLVPFA

-23 GSLLAIAAPV
+23 GSLLAIAAPAF
-33 YAQQE
+33 AQQE

-47 QRDDDESETA
+47 QRDDDESESA

-89 TDKINRATS
+89 TDKINRASS

-120 GRKVSRFGAD
+120 GRKVPRFGAD

-166 VVGSAEFSVDA
+166 VVGSAEFPVDA

-341 NQLADPDRVILYR
+341 NQLADPERVILYR
-354 LADRDSIGSRELPR
+354 LADRDTVGSRELAR
-368 AQLALSPAEGGDVL
+368 RQLVLSPAEGGDIL
-382 QILAKGSL
+382 QVLAKGSL

-434 AFVYGTVFKR
+434 AFVYGTVFSR
-444 AHFRRD
+444 ATVREQQRESFRAAVEQLEQMVNAAALTGYASQSQP
-450 DREALD
+450 DREAQ
-456 PASAVSIAPRWIGP
+456 
-470 SPKGERIDLASAKGV
+470 LASARALLQSMRSAEPDGRLVMDIAPTATALPETVVLENNDRIIVPPRVDTVGVFGAVYRPASFLLEPARTGKVKDYLESAGGVQRSADKGAIFV
-485 DLNPLDV
+485 VHANGAVETKRRGALNATALPGDV
-492 RRDAD
+492 
-497 SERLHA
+497 LFV
-503 YIWPGEQVRS
+503 PVRTQS
-513 ERLRAAIAIARVHPP
+513 STLLAKIKDITQIIFQAGIGAAALAAIK
-528 QVDRGRAGEWLVR
+528 
-541 ELAAQQPQG
+541 
-550 ERRVIFHS
+550 
-558 MVTQF
+558 
-563 LPESDRRMIDWA
+563 
-575 MAEAGRAAS
+575 
-584 PAAPLVR
+584 
-591 VGLEWNPGRT
+591 
-601 AVEVT
+601 
-606 VTQWSG
+606 
-612 LPESG
+612 
-617 HPVVFAE
+617 
-624 CHPYAEWFSWI
+624 
-635 GPEGREVAAQ
+635 
-645 LQNGV
+645 
-650 AA
+650 